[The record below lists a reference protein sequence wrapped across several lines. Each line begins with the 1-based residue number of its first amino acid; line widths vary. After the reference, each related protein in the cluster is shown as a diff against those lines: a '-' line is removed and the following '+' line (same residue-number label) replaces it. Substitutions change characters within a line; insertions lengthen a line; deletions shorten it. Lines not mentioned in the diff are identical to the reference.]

1 MLLFDPVT
9 IGSATAK
16 NRIAVAPTS
25 MGAHAPDGSITDQLL
40 CRYVALAKGGAGW
53 ITVEHSTCT
62 DKYGIGVLC
71 FHSDRQLRGLRD
83 LADLI
88 HAYKSVGIVQL
99 GLGHG
104 RQANPVRLGTGLV
117 APSPMPYR
125 VEKNTAPKGLKWLEQ
140 TTGAS
145 PRELAPAEIET
156 LEDLFVESAARIQ
169 TAGFDGIEIHGAH
182 GYLIAQFLSP
192 LSNLRTDAYGGSFE
206 KRLRLPLNLI
216 RKARKRLGNDFV
228 IGYRISGD
236 EHVSGGL
243 RLEDTERIVPILVS
257 QGLDFIHLSSGRI
270 EALSYL
276 CPEEEGVILSEAKS
290 IKSVS
295 KVPVICP
302 NIHTPALAEKVI
314 KNGGSDMV
322 SLCRALIADPEW
334 PNKVRNGRQDEIN
347 RCIRC
352 NTCIKSL
359 WQLLG
364 TRCAVNPTVGKERF
378 IPDYFPP
385 VEPVS

>member
-1 MLLFDPVT
+1 MTLFDPIT
-9 IGSATAK
+9 IGAVTAK
-16 NRIAVAPTS
+16 NRIAVAATS
-25 MGAHAPDGSITDQLL
+25 MGAHAPDGSITDQVL

-62 DKYGIGVLC
+62 DKYGIGILC

-83 LADLI
+83 LSDVI
-88 HAYKSVGIVQL
+88 HAYKAIGIVQL

-104 RQANPVRLGTGLV
+104 RQGNPARLGTGIV
-117 APSPMPYR
+117 APSPEPYR
-125 VEKNTAPKGLKWLEQ
+125 VKKGTAPRGLRWLEQ
-140 TTGAS
+140 TTGAVPRQLS
-145 PRELAPAEIET
+145 PDEIET
-156 LEDLFVESAARIQ
+156 LEDLFVDSAARIQ
-169 TAGFDGIEIHGAH
+169 TAGFNGIEIHGGH

-236 EHVSGGL
+236 EHVTGGL
-243 RLEDTERIVPILVS
+243 TLDDTKRIVPILVS
-257 QGLDFIHLSSGRI
+257 EGLDFVHLSSGRI
-270 EALSYL
+270 EALGYL
-276 CPEEEGVILSEAKS
+276 CPEAEGVILPEAES

-302 NIHTPALAEKVI
+302 NIHTPALAETVI
-314 KNGGSDMV
+314 KNGRSDMV

-334 PNKVRNGRQDEIN
+334 PNKVRDGRQDEITQ
-347 RCIRC
+347 CIRC

-364 TRCAVNPTVGKERF
+364 TRCTVNPTVGKERF

-385 VEPVS
+385 VETIT